1 MKTKSANNAKV
12 FTGSKWWNIIERKG
26 KTTKTAWQQEVQAI
40 LKGQNQ
46 AISIT
51 QAAEQAGQFEN
62 FKKKKGW

>member
-1 MKTKSANNAKV
+1 MSIETMKSHP
-12 FTGSKWWNIIERKG
+12 KG
-26 KTTKTAWQQEVQAI
+26 QTTKAAWQQEVQAVQTV

-51 QAAEQAGQFEN
+51 QIAEQAGQFEN